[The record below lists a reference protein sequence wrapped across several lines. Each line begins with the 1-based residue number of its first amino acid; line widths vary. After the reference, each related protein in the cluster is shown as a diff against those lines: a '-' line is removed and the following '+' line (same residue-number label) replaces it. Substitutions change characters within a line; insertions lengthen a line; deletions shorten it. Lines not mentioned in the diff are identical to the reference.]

1 MRMPEVF
8 HMDLEKKFLSD
19 FLTDLNANRVVLP
32 TLPEVAMQVRKA
44 VGDPQATAAKI
55 ERIINTDPALSAKLL
70 KVVNSPAYRGSEPI
84 TNLRLA
90 ITRLGTNMIRNLAT
104 SLVMEQLYQ
113 VASTDNIKQHLRDL
127 WLHSTRV
134 AVLSHV
140 IAKRFTELKPDE
152 AMLAGLIHDIGALP
166 ILNRA
171 SLFPELLQDDEKL
184 VGVMQRLHTM
194 IGPAVLDEWGF
205 AREMVI
211 VSAEHEDIYQDRD
224 GAADYV
230 DVIIVANL
238 HGYLGTDHRHAKVN
252 WDEVP
257 AFAKIGMTPE
267 DSFAAMEEARDEMR
281 EMQGILAG

>member
-1 MRMPEVF
+1 ME
-8 HMDLEKKFLSD
+8 LEKKFLSD

-44 VGDPQATAAKI
+44 VGDPQASTAKI
-55 ERIINTDPALSAKLL
+55 EKIINSDPALSAKLL

-84 TNLRLA
+84 TSLRMA
-90 ITRLGTNMIRNLAT
+90 ITRLGTTQVRNLAT
-104 SLVMEQLYQ
+104 GLVMEQLYQ
-113 VASTDNIKQHLRDL
+113 VESTDNIKQHLKDL

-134 AVLSHV
+134 AALSHV
-140 IAKRFTELKPDE
+140 IAKRYTKLKPDE
-152 AMLAGLIHDIGALP
+152 AMLAGLIHDIGTLP

-171 SLFPELLQDDEKL
+171 SLFPELLQDDNKL
-184 VGVMQRLHTM
+184 VEVMQRLHTM
-194 IGPAVLDEWGF
+194 VGPAVLDEWGF
-205 AREMVI
+205 SRDMVI

-238 HGYLGTDHRHAKVN
+238 HSYLGSDHRHAKVN

-257 AFAKIGMTPE
+257 AFAKIGMSPDE
-267 DSFAAMEEARDEMR
+267 SFAAMEEAREEMR
-281 EMQGILAG
+281 EMQGILASAA

>member
-1 MRMPEVF
+1 ME
-8 HMDLEKKFLSD
+8 LEKKFLSD

-44 VGDPQATAAKI
+44 VGDPQASTAKI
-55 ERIINTDPALSAKLL
+55 EKIINSDPALSAKLL

-84 TNLRLA
+84 TSLRMA
-90 ITRLGTNMIRNLAT
+90 ITRLGTTQVRNLAT
-104 SLVMEQLYQ
+104 GLVMEQLYQ
-113 VASTDNIKQHLRDL
+113 VESTDNIKQHLKDL

-134 AVLSHV
+134 AALSHV
-140 IAKRFTELKPDE
+140 IAKRYTKLKPDE
-152 AMLAGLIHDIGALP
+152 AMLAGLIHDIGTLP

-171 SLFPELLQDDEKL
+171 SLFPELLQDDNKL
-184 VGVMQRLHTM
+184 VEVMQRLHTM
-194 IGPAVLDEWGF
+194 VGPAVLDEWGF
-205 AREMVI
+205 SRDMVI

-238 HGYLGTDHRHAKVN
+238 HSYLGSDHRHAKVN

-257 AFAKIGMTPE
+257 AFAKIGMSPDE
-267 DSFAAMEEARDEMR
+267 SFAAMEEAREEMR
-281 EMQGILAG
+281 EMQGILASGA

>member
-1 MRMPEVF
+1 
-8 HMDLEKKFLSD
+8 MDLEKKFLSD

-70 KVVNSPAYRGSEPI
+70 KVVNSPAYRGPEPI

-113 VASTDNIKQHLRDL
+113 VDSTNNIKQHLRDL

-134 AVLSHV
+134 ASLSHV
-140 IAKRFTELKPDE
+140 IAKRFTKLKPDE

-166 ILNRA
+166 ILNRV
-171 SLFPELLQDDEKL
+171 SLFPELVEDDEKL
-184 VGVMQRLHTM
+184 VGVMQRLHTV

-211 VSAEHEDIYQDRD
+211 VSAEHEDIYQARD
-224 GAADYV
+224 GTVDYV
-230 DVIIVANL
+230 DVIIAANL
-238 HGYLGTDHRHAKVN
+238 HGYLGTGHRLAKVN